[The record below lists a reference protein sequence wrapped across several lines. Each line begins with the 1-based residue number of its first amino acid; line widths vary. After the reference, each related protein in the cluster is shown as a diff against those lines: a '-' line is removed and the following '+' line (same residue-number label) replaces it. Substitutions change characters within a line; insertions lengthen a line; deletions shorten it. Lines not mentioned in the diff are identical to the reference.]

1 MSSIALVAIVI
12 GALITVLAIA
22 AVATVVTQRV
32 GRAIDDATTVA
43 KRLTA
48 ASAAISDQQIVTRGE
63 LDRLHASLEQLSSSR
78 RRR

>member
-48 ASAAISDQQIVTRGE
+48 ASAAIGDQQIVTRGE